1 MNESLLTIA
10 TQKAK
15 EQQFTKTLISNRFY
29 KNVKILHEPLDN
41 FVKPCYTIDIS
52 VR

>member
-1 MNESLLTIA
+1 MNESLLPIA

-15 EQQFTKTLISNRFY
+15 KQQFTKTLTSNRFY
-29 KNVKILHEPLDN
+29 KNVKTLRKTLDK
-41 FVKPCYTIDIS
+41 FVKTCYAMDIL